1 MTVLTRLLLVLCLV
15 ALAAPPAR
23 AQDPTPP
30 DPANPVVVVQ
40 TNLGDI
46 TIELFKDKA
55 PLTVA
60 NFLNYANSGFYAGTI
75 FHRVIRGFMVQ
86 GGGLTP
92 QLRQKKTNPP
102 IRNEATNRL
111 RNDRGTVAAA
121 RTMEI
126 NSATSQFFINTAS
139 NTALNYKSILRDE
152 FGYAVFGRVIDGMA
166 VVDTIE
172 KLKTNGANV
181 PQSLAMI
188 TRVYV
193 KEPQ

>member
-1 MTVLTRLLLVLCLV
+1 MTLLTRLLIVLCLV
-15 ALAAPPAR
+15 ALAPPPAG
-23 AQDPTPP
+23 AQDVPP
-30 DPANPVVVVQ
+30 PNPENPVVVIQ

-55 PLTVA
+55 PVTVE
-60 NFLNYANSGFYAGTI
+60 NFLKYVDAGFYGGTI

-92 QLRQKKTNPP
+92 QLRQKRTNPP

-121 RTMEI
+121 RSGEV

-139 NTALNYKSILRDE
+139 NTALNHKSILRDE

-172 KLKTNGANV
+172 KLKTNKADV